1 MTPVEFAYH
10 VRFMTKTTS
19 GTFTDAQILALMK
32 LRQDEIALAILDVDE
47 DILLIPQYTNL
58 VPSSITAREYPQPPD
73 ILSRIKRV
81 EAKLDGTNYI
91 VLNEF
96 DVTSYRKSIS
106 TEASII
112 ANFSN
117 LEGGA
122 FFDIIRKSIFIYSG
136 TLTAVTDGLKILVN
150 TYPAAITDLALASD
164 LSQDPSTTT
173 HGIPRAMHEIWA
185 RGVIIDYKSS
195 REKPIPLSERELSY
209 EKDLGKKIKALKHGN
224 LDREVIGELPDASD
238 RGNDGF
244 DY

>member
-1 MTPVEFAYH
+1 MTPVKFAEH
-10 VRFMTKTTS
+10 VRFMTRTTS
-19 GTFTDAQILALMK
+19 ITFTDAQIISLMAI
-32 LRQDEIALAILDVDE
+32 RQDEIARAILKTDE

-58 VPSSITAREYPQPPD
+58 VASSITTREYPQPPD

-96 DVTSYRKSIS
+96 DVTSYRRSIS

-122 FFDIIRKSIFIYSG
+122 FFDIIRKSIVIYSG

-150 TYPAAITDLALASD
+150 TYPAAITDLTLTSD
-164 LSQDPSTTT
+164 MSQDPSATT

-195 REKPIPLSERELSY
+195 REQPIPLNESELNY
-209 EKDLGKKIKALKHGN
+209 KNDLEKTIQTLKHGN
-224 LDREVIGELPDASD
+224 LDREVIGVIADDMWNHGYNL
-238 RGNDGF
+238 
-244 DY
+244 